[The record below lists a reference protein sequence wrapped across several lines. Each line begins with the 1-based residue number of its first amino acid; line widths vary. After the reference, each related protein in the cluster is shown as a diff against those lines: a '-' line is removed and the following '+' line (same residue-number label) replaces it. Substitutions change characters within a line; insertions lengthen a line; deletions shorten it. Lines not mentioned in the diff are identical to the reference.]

1 MFQFLPFMICR
12 MFSLLSRLFMS
23 ASESVDLQQAF
34 NPFSVQAVQ
43 KLIIPNCVWQAGR
56 YVL

>member
-1 MFQFLPFMICR
+1 MFQFLSFMICR

-34 NPFSVQAVQ
+34 NPFSVQVVQ

-56 YVL
+56 